1 MAGVWWAVEI
11 DDERKM
17 RMLSS
22 ADGTSNTARSRRRA
36 LRLWHVV
43 ALAALLAGTLA
54 ATALA
59 TSSALTLGSAANQA
73 LGKQLVISAQGRTLY
88 ALSPETSRHL
98 LCKSAECFKLW
109 PPVTVKSS
117 KVKLKAASGV
127 QGHLGIL
134 KRSNGVLQVTLR
146 GEPLYRFSGDS
157 AKGQAHGQG
166 LESFGGKWHAVT
178 ASSNEAMSAPTPPPP
193 SMQPEAPSY
202 PASTPAPPTT
212 APSPPVARTP
222 TTTTPTPPPYT
233 YPTY

>member
-1 MAGVWWAVEI
+1 MAI
-11 DDERKM
+11 DNGRKT
-17 RMLSS
+17 RMPSLAEHNSNS
-22 ADGTSNTARSRRRA
+22 ARPGRRA
-36 LRLWHVV
+36 LRPWHMLALVV
-43 ALAALLAGTLA
+43 LLVGTIV

-59 TSSALTLGSAANQA
+59 ASSAMTLGSAANA
-73 LGKQLVISAQGRTLY
+73 TIGKPVVISPQGRTLY
-88 ALSPETSRHL
+88 ALSPETSKHL
-98 LCKSAECFKLW
+98 LCKSAECFKVW

-178 ASSNEAMSAPTPPPP
+178 ASSNEAMSAPTTPPP

-212 APSPPVARTP
+212 APSPPVATTP